1 MNRRAFIKVLIFI
14 SSILSFKIYPSQ
26 KKPNTSFN
34 YGVASGDPTNE
45 KIILWTKITTNSNK
59 NIHAEF
65 YVDDDFFIN
74 YEELI
79 ESFSSIKFLSYLN
92 YSN

>member
-14 SSILSFKIYPSQ
+14 SSILSFKLYPSQ

-45 KIILWTKITTNSNK
+45 KIILWTKITTNSNR
-59 NIHAEF
+59 NIQ
-65 YVDDDFFIN
+65 VRW
-74 YEELI
+74 EL
-79 ESFSSIKFLSYLN
+79 SKDKKFNKVLKAFNNMVYIAL
-92 YSN
+92 